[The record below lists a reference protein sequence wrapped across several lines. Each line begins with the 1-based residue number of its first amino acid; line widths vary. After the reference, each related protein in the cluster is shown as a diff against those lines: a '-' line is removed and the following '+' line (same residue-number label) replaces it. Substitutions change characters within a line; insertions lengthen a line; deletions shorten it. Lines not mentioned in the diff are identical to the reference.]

1 MEERPGPAGKYIA
14 SCVGANIRR
23 ANRMVSQYY
32 DDVLRPSGLRIT
44 QFSLLVRIRERQ
56 PVTINKLAEAAMM
69 DRTTLTRNL
78 RPLEKRGLLRVSR
91 AQDRRMRQVSLT
103 KAGGEAMVRAL
114 PYWKQAQ
121 TRMREGLGEDR
132 FQRLLSDLQQAI
144 QLARQ

>member
-144 QLARQ
+144 QLARH

>member
-1 MEERPGPAGKYIA
+1 MEERPAPAGKHIA

-78 RPLEKRGLLRVSR
+78 RPLEKRGLLRVSL

-103 KAGGEAMVRAL
+103 KAGGEAMMRAL
-114 PYWKQAQ
+114 PYWKKAQ

-132 FQRLLSDLQQAI
+132 FHRLLSDLQQAI